1 MTQPTFVLDS
11 SCLIK
16 LHREQPLELYPSL
29 WVRMSELLAHGDA
42 VIPREAD
49 REMQAKDDELRHWLK
64 QREASVVEC
73 TDAELELVRDI
84 ATKFSDWVRGSKN
97 AADPFD
103 CKC

>member
-42 VIPREAD
+42 VIPRKDLTSTDDAGAILGDASSGGHAARLRKEAT
-49 REMQAKDDELRHWLK
+49 A
-64 QREASVVEC
+64 
-73 TDAELELVRDI
+73 
-84 ATKFSDWVRGSKN
+84 
-97 AADPFD
+97 
-103 CKC
+103 